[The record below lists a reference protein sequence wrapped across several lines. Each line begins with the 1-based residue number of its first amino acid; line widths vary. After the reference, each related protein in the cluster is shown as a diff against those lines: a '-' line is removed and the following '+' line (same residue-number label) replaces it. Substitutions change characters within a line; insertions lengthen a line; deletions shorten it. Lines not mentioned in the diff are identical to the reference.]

1 MTKLAAHFGT
11 ISLSIL
17 VDLYP
22 DLSTIQVIRGLT
34 SICGVTC
41 VAIFQ
46 CLSRNPKTQS
56 RLCRKPC
63 SGKGGRLSSV
73 FFQKHGTFDL
83 RKICLIF
90 LFVLLLL
97 AASKLKIL
105 IPMWCS
111 FRMCTAG
118 DGISQE
124 VESGPHRPHCFGM
137 PRCTKRF
144 WSDSG
149 DKQQQRIRMVRH
161 QPFDCCICLGMFGV
175 FRDTHVNYRINF
187 DLEFTHTH
195 NYDILYGI

>member
-1 MTKLAAHFGT
+1 MGIGLNDKVGRTFWNKFAIHFGRPIPRFVDDPGHTWPNKHLRGHLRRNLSMSFEKSENT
-11 ISLSIL
+11 IAALPQTL
-17 VDLYP
+17 
-22 DLSTIQVIRGLT
+22 QWE
-34 SICGVTC
+34 
-41 VAIFQ
+41 
-46 CLSRNPKTQS
+46 
-56 RLCRKPC
+56 
-63 SGKGGRLSSV
+63 GGEDFLP
-73 FFQKHGTFDL
+73 FFLKNTGTFDL

-90 LFVLLLL
+90 LFVLLFL

-149 DKQQQRIRMVRH
+149 DKQQQRIRMVQH

-187 DLEFTHTH
+187 DLDFTHT
-195 NYDILYGI
+195 